1 MQVSFKAFGAKGFAT
16 GAARK
21 ALGLQD
27 VATYV
32 ICNEDG
38 KWGFYQDAEGKPILR
53 DAAKASA
60 ATEAFLADCAM
71 GKNPDAI
78 LNTAEGQI
86 AVEIKTA
93 APLLQMPTL
102 AKPSAGVVNAFAS
115 IKKEETKENEKE
127 NENQTETEIGENQ
140 EGEGAA
146 GPFGAMVQACTTVR
160 AQPSATT
167 EASNRICKV
176 EKDRPEQNGIKRPS
190 TGGICRE
197 IWDFAQGVLDSTDV
211 APTAKQMRAHGETV
225 GWSMVTTMIQF
236 YQWRKYNGIKGRAPK
251 AE

>member
-21 ALGLQD
+21 ALGVQD
-27 VATYV
+27 VAVYV

-60 ATEAFLADCAM
+60 ATNAFLQ
-71 GKNPDAI
+71 NV
-78 LNTAEGQI
+78 NAEEQKFVDGAEARIVQ
-86 AVEIKTA
+86 
-93 APLLQMPTL
+93 APVLQMPTL
-102 AKPSAGVVNAFAS
+102 GKPSANVVSAFAS
-115 IKKEETKENEKE
+115 VKHAEQNATKEEQKENEKE
-127 NENQTETEIGENQ
+127 NENESGIEIGENQ
-140 EGEGAA
+140 EGKGS
-146 GPFGAMVQACTTVR
+146 PFGAMVQACTAVR

-190 TGGICRE
+190 SGGICRE
-197 IWDFAQGVLDSTDV
+197 IWDFAQSVLDSTDI